1 MIDIKRNLT
10 SYLFFI
16 LCSFYALVKNIK
28 FYKPRLTASID
39 TLVQDRFESTIITNK
54 LFIVERIYDNYIGL
68 YTFFLT
74 LTLLFFFIKN
84 IQFKE
89 NKSLNSLISSIT
101 FVVIIYSLLSSIFLI
116 FTIVSRNFDM
126 IFLVFLCLYTFY
138 LSRSRKIIF
147 ITPQK
152 LNIIIFCLFLLSFN
166 MHSIFGYTFEI
177 RTKNSFDNVFLFY
190 LVIAYAFLF
199 FLYHFINEKTLKI
212 FNKKIFYKLI
222 IFISVVD
229 SFMLT
234 ITQND
239 YIHNVATYDS
249 HLAPYF
255 NKLPGINYS
264 GLYGNLAPYLQ
275 FIFIKEPNL
284 IYTSIFIS
292 IISIISIILIFKIT
306 NQITDRSSSLIYLV
320 ILSFSSLLLIRPM
333 YSTRLFMILLFIL
346 VLLKFNEKIFQDD
359 FKIIFLTS
367 LLLILTLIN
376 NFTFGIAIFL
386 SFYLSYFVFL
396 AMGSF
401 RLKSL
406 GFFIISNIILF
417 GSINYIGN
425 LFGGSIFHTISSSTS
440 NLSGGFLSNF
450 SFLEFKEHIFYLIF
464 YFAFLSYFLLK
475 KDVFEKINFMP
486 FLFTIC
492 SFSLFPYYFVSNDI
506 WHIMPSMIFLFLG
519 LVSSENIFDKENFLT
534 IKYFL
539 IITFIISMKSFVGVG
554 EIVKNDFS
562 LSEISFLGEKE
573 WKENFAN
580 GNPDYE
586 NFFTDFNAYFEDKKN
601 ILTEYPNIHSYFTG
615 SSNLSSEGYVTK
627 YSFELFCEE
636 ENLLQDGLI
645 VDRRSLRTSKI
656 FEEDNVLCNEKVN
669 VSNFEEIYYSKL
681 SLVD

>member
-1 MIDIKRNLT
+1 MINIKRNLSNYT
-10 SYLFFI
+10 FFI

-28 FYKPRLTASID
+28 YYKPRLTLNID
-39 TLVQDRFESTIITNK
+39 NLFQGWFESSIITNK
-54 LFIVERIYDNYIGL
+54 FFIVERIYDNHIGV

-84 IQFKE
+84 IQFRE
-89 NKSLNSLISSIT
+89 NKNLNAFISSIT
-101 FVVIIYSLLSSIFLI
+101 FVVIIYSLLSSVFLVFSI
-116 FTIVSRNFDM
+116 ESENIDL
-126 IFLVFLCLYTFY
+126 IFLVFLCLYTLY
-138 LSRSRKIIF
+138 LSKSGKNF
-147 ITPQK
+147 VITPQK
-152 LNIIIFCLFLLSFN
+152 LNVIIFCLFLLSFN
-166 MHSIFGYTFEI
+166 MHSIFGYTFET
-177 RTKNSFDNVFLFY
+177 RTGTSFDNVFLFY
-190 LVIAYAFLF
+190 LVIAYIFLF
-199 FLYHFINEKTLKI
+199 FLYHLINEKTVKI

-234 ITQND
+234 VTQND
-239 YIHNVATYDS
+239 YIHNVATYDA

-284 IYTSIFIS
+284 IYISFFIS

-306 NQITDRSSSLIYLV
+306 NQITDKSSPLIYLV
-320 ILSFSSLLLIRPM
+320 ILSFSSLLLTRPM
-333 YSTRLFMILLFIL
+333 YSTRLFIIFLFIL
-346 VLLKFNEKIFQDD
+346 VLLKFNEKIFQND
-359 FKIIFLTS
+359 FKMIFLTS

-376 NFTFGIAIFL
+376 NFTFGIAILL

-396 AMGSF
+396 VKGSF

-406 GFFIISNIILF
+406 GYFIISNIILL
-417 GSINYIGN
+417 GSINFISTI
-425 LFGGSIFHTISSSTS
+425 FGSSIFHTISSSTS

-464 YFAFLSYFLLK
+464 YFAFLSYLLSK
-475 KDVFEKINFMP
+475 KDVFEKVNFMS

-492 SFSLFPYYFVSNDI
+492 SFSLFPYYFVSNDV

-519 LVSSENIFDKENFLT
+519 IVSSENIFDKDNFLT

-539 IITFIISMKSFVGVG
+539 IITFIISMRSFVGVG
-554 EIVKNDFS
+554 EIVNNDIS
-562 LSEISFLGEKE
+562 LSEISFIDEKE
-573 WKENFAN
+573 LKENFAN

-586 NFFTDFNAYFEDKKN
+586 NFFTDFNAYFGDKKN
-601 ILTEYPNIHSYFTG
+601 ILTEYPNIHSYFTD

-627 YSFELFCEE
+627 YSFELLCEKK
-636 ENLLQDGLI
+636 NLLQDGLI

-669 VSNFEEIYYSKL
+669 VSNFEDIYYSKL
-681 SLVD
+681 SLID

>member
-1 MIDIKRNLT
+1 MIDIKRNLS
-10 SYLFFI
+10 SYSFFI

-39 TLVQDRFESTIITNK
+39 NLVQDRFDSTIITNK
-54 LFIVERIYDNYIGL
+54 LFIVERIYDNHIGI

-84 IQFKE
+84 IQFRE
-89 NKSLNSLISSIT
+89 NKSFNSFLSSIT
-101 FVVIIYSLLSSIFLI
+101 FIVIIYSLLSSIFLV
-116 FTIVSRNFDM
+116 FSVVSGNFDM
-126 IFLVFLCLYTFY
+126 IYLVFLCLYALY
-138 LSRSRKIIF
+138 LSKSGKILF
-147 ITPQK
+147 VTPQK
-152 LNIIIFCLFLLSFN
+152 LNVIIFCLFLLSFN
-166 MHSIFGYTFEI
+166 MHSIFGYTFET

-190 LVIAYAFLF
+190 LVIAYIFLLF
-199 FLYHFINEKTLKI
+199 FYHFINEKTVKI
-212 FNKKIFYKLI
+212 LNKKILYKLI
-222 IFISVVD
+222 IFISVLD

-275 FIFIKEPNL
+275 FIFIREPNL

-292 IISIISIILIFKIT
+292 IISIVSIVLIFKIT
-306 NQITDRSSSLIYLV
+306 NQITEKSSPLIYMV

-333 YSTRLFMILLFIL
+333 YSTRLFIILLFIL

-359 FKIIFLTS
+359 FKIIFLIS
-367 LLLILTLIN
+367 LLLILTLFN
-376 NFTFGIAIFL
+376 NFTFGIAILL
-386 SFYLSYFVFL
+386 SFYLSYFVYL
-396 AMGSF
+396 VMGSF

-406 GFFIISNIILF
+406 GFFLISNIILF
-417 GSINYIGN
+417 GSINYTSNI
-425 LFGGSIFHTISSSTS
+425 FGSSIFHTITSSTS
-440 NLSGGFLSNF
+440 NLSGGFISNF

-464 YFAFLSYFLLK
+464 YFAFLAYLLGK
-475 KDVFEKINFMP
+475 KDIFEKTNFIP
-486 FLFTIC
+486 FFFTIF

-519 LVSSENIFDKENFLT
+519 LVSSENIFDKDNFL
-534 IKYFL
+534 IFKYFL
-539 IITFIISMKSFVGVG
+539 IITFIIGMRSFVGFG

-562 LSEISFLGEKE
+562 LSEISFIGEKE
-573 WKENFAN
+573 WKKNFAN

-586 NFFTDFNAYFEDKKN
+586 NFFTDFRAYFEDNTN
-601 ILTEYPNIHSYFTG
+601 ILTEYPNFHSYFTG
-615 SSNLSSEGYVTK
+615 SSNLSAEGYVTK
-627 YSFELFCEE
+627 YSFDLLCEKK
-636 ENLLQDGLI
+636 NLLEDGLI
-645 VDRRSLRTSKI
+645 VDKRSLRTSKI

-669 VSNFEEIYYSKL
+669 ISDFQDIYYSKL